1 MNTKQLYFNKTI
13 KNWDEAIP
21 LGNGDLGCL
30 IWNKSNKLRFSID
43 KAGIWDCSN
52 PPKNQPDFN
61 YSNLK
66 QLVKNGEEKIINQ
79 KYDDCYYNTTPTKL
93 PTGKIIIDLGVRQN
107 VISKLDMQT
116 AEAELH
122 VGGIKINSFVHA
134 EEDFGLIQIPKP
146 NVKISVANPK
156 FGKHKRRFFVKA
168 FRGTVQCLKN
178 LVYPKATVVKKNVNG
193 IYIQYFVQPTN
204 ESFYRIVTASK

>member
-1 MNTKQLYFNKTI
+1 MTRPEYGI
-13 KNWDEAIP
+13 A
-21 LGNGDLGCL
+21 L
-30 IWNKSNKLRFSID
+30 IRR
-43 KAGIWDCSN
+43 
-52 PPKNQPDFN
+52 KNQPDFN

-66 QLVKNGEEKIINQ
+66 QLVKNGEQKTINQ

-116 AEAELH
+116 AEAELQ

-134 EEDFGLIQIPKP
+134 EEDFGLIQISKP

-156 FGKHKRRFFVKA
+156 FGKHKRRFFCQSV
-168 FRGTVQCLKN
+168 
-178 LVYPKATVVKKNVNG
+178 
-193 IYIQYFVQPTN
+193 
-204 ESFYRIVTASK
+204 

>member
-30 IWNKSNKLRFSID
+30 MWNKSNKLRFSID

-66 QLVKNGEEKIINQ
+66 QLVKNGEEK
-79 KYDDCYYNTTPTKL
+79 
-93 PTGKIIIDLGVRQN
+93 
-107 VISKLDMQT
+107 
-116 AEAELH
+116 
-122 VGGIKINSFVHA
+122 
-134 EEDFGLIQIPKP
+134 
-146 NVKISVANPK
+146 
-156 FGKHKRRFFVKA
+156 
-168 FRGTVQCLKN
+168 
-178 LVYPKATVVKKNVNG
+178 
-193 IYIQYFVQPTN
+193 
-204 ESFYRIVTASK
+204 

>member
-116 AEAELH
+116 AEAELR

-134 EEDFGLIQIPKP
+134 EEDFGLIQISKP
-146 NVKISVANPK
+146 NVKISAENPK
-156 FGKHKRRFFVKA
+156 FGKHKRRFCQSVQ
-168 FRGTVQCLKN
+168 RYCTVLKKSGLSQGN
-178 LVYPKATVVKKNVNG
+178 CC
-193 IYIQYFVQPTN
+193 
-204 ESFYRIVTASK
+204 